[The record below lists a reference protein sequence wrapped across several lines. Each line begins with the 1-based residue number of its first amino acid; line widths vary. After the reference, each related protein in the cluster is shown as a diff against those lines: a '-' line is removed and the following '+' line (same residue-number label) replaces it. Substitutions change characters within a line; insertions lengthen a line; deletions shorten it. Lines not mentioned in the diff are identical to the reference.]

1 MRLRDNDVGMLWD
14 RTTKV
19 LRQLI
24 QRSSSPTF
32 RPQLPE
38 SNWLP
43 PAEFPS
49 LAGVKRISFDL
60 ETRDE
65 ELFTKGPGVRRPDCY
80 VVGWGVGTDDG
91 RRWYFP
97 TRHEGGGN
105 LDEAVVLRWL
115 REELNAFRGTV
126 TGAKLDYDLDWA
138 AEHGITFPL
147 VEGFDDVQIAEPL
160 LDEWRYEFSLNALA
174 LDYLKETKREEL
186 LLQAGAIYGWK
197 DNTEIKRNLWR
208 LPANL
213 VGPYAEGDLDLPL
226 RIFELQKPK
235 LEAEGLSTIYSI
247 ERRLIPILV
256 AMRRRG
262 VRVDVARADEV
273 RAGLVKKREEYI
285 AEMRRLSSGKAE
297 LMIPDSFVP
306 ALKERGIVIPLTEK
320 TKKPSITKALF
331 EKYEG
336 DELIDAIAAGRK
348 INTVIN
354 TFLDGHILGHQIN
367 GRVHCE
373 WKQLKDDGGG
383 TISRIA
389 AANPNLAN
397 VPARDEE
404 LAPLVRG
411 IFLPEDGEG
420 WQSSDENQIEYRL
433 GAHFG
438 IGVNAEVVRQQY
450 RNDPK
455 TDFHKL
461 TAVMCSIDPED
472 SRKRKRV
479 KNINFAKGY
488 GAQPPKL
495 AMLMRCSINE
505 AKDFIELYDTSIPFM
520 KDSFEAAQRWASKQG
535 YVTSILGRRQHFNL
549 WVPKGSRGADGIRPL
564 RRADAE
570 AAYGFRLER
579 YKAYAAWNRKLQSS
593 NADIMKKSIVDAKE
607 AGLLEPASLGS
618 PLITIYD
625 ELNVSVPPTRIGDE
639 AGKELT
645 RLMERVV
652 ELKVPI
658 YVTSKRG
665 ANWGEVS

>member
-1 MRLRDNDVGMLWD
+1 MRLRDNDVGLCWD
-14 RTTKV
+14 RSIKV
-19 LRQLI
+19 QKQAPRQFG
-24 QRSSSPTF
+24 SF
-32 RPQLPE
+32 RPVLP
-38 SNWLP
+38 SSTWCP
-43 PAEFPS
+43 PTEFPS
-49 LAGVKRISFDL
+49 LQGIKRISFDL

-65 ELFTKGPGVRRPDCY
+65 ELSIKGPGVRRPDCY

-105 LDEAVVLRWL
+105 LDEGVVVAYLRD
-115 REELNAFRGTV
+115 ELNAFRGTV

-138 AEHGITFPL
+138 AEHGITFANA
-147 VEGFDDVQIAEPL
+147 EGFDDVQIAEPL

-174 LDYLKETKREEL
+174 QDYLKETKREEL
-186 LLQAGAIYGWK
+186 LQQAAAIYGWK

-226 RIFELQKPK
+226 RIFELQRPK
-235 LEAEGLSTIYSI
+235 LEAEGLGPIYSI

-262 VRVDVARADEV
+262 VRVNIDRADEV

-285 AEMRRLSSGKAE
+285 AEMRRLSTPKAE
-297 LMIPDSFVP
+297 LMIPQSFLE
-306 ALKERGIVIPLTEK
+306 ALRDRGVVVPLTEK

-336 DELIDAIAAGRK
+336 DDLIDAIAAGRK

-354 TFLDGHILGHQIN
+354 TFLDGHILGHQIK

-383 TISRIA
+383 TIARIA

-411 IFLPEDGEG
+411 IFLPEEGEQ
-420 WQSSDENQIEYRL
+420 WQSDDENQIEYRI

-438 IGVNAEVVRQQY
+438 IGKNAEEVRKKY
-450 RNDPK
+450 RDDPK

-461 TAVMCSIDPED
+461 TAVMCGVDPED

-479 KNINFAKGY
+479 KSINFAKGY
-488 GAQPPKL
+488 GAQENKL
-495 AMLMRCSINE
+495 AMLMRCSIGE
-505 AKDFIELYDTSIPFM
+505 AKDFIELYDTNIPFM
-520 KDSFEAAQRWASKQG
+520 KDSFEAAQKWAQKQG

-549 WVPKGSRGADGIRPL
+549 WVPAGSRGGDQVRPL
-564 RRADAE
+564 RRAEAE
-570 AAYGFRLER
+570 AAYGMRLER

-593 NADIMKKSIVDAKE
+593 NADIMKKSMVDAKE
-607 AGLLEPASLGS
+607 AGLLEPASLGAL
-618 PLITIYD
+618 LITIYD